1 MLKFVVLI
9 VVGFILYKLIT
20 NDQRKKVEEQKQK
33 KTEANPSEV
42 MVKDPICGTYVST
55 DSEIRVKEGQ
65 DIHYFCSYECRDAF
79 LDKKQDKSESET

>member
-65 DIHYFCSYECRDAF
+65 KVLYFCSYECRDKF
-79 LDKKQDKSESET
+79 LEDKNQNSGT